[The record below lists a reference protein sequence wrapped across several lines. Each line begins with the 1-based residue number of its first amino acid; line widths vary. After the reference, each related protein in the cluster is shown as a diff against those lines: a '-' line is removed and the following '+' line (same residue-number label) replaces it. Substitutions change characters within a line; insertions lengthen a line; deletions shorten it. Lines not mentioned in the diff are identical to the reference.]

1 MLKLVLSIRCSKS
14 IKRGICTAMLYDSS
28 IYDSINVD
36 SEDFYNFICW
46 GDSDEFTLM
55 CSSHNK
61 L

>member
-1 MLKLVLSIRCSKS
+1 
-14 IKRGICTAMLYDSS
+14 MLYDSS